1 VSAIEVR
8 LYAPGSNTPL
18 LLGSITDPREH
29 GIEGILGAETRT
41 LDVHRFPRAE
51 TVKVFDRQN
60 RAEALSIRVSR
71 LHKDLADAFLY
82 WLKHPRNVPI
92 VADIEFTQDNAK
104 AWLNGC
110 GIQTVRRAQR
120 NGITTIFEYQIVGGA
135 WGTARQLES

>member
-1 VSAIEVR
+1 MSAIEVR

-29 GIEGILGAETRT
+29 GIEGILGDETRT
-41 LDVHRFPRAE
+41 LDVHRIPRAA

-60 RAEALSIRVSR
+60 RAEALTIRVSR
-71 LHKDLADAFLY
+71 LHRDLADAFLY
-82 WLKHPRNVPI
+82 WMKHPRTVPI
-92 VADIEFTQDNAK
+92 LTDIELTQDGAK

-120 NGITTIFEYQIVGGA
+120 IGVTTIFEYQIVGGDWSNTRA
-135 WGTARQLES
+135 LES